1 MNSTFKELYGT
12 HLKYIEY
19 LLERSHLY
27 HKSLKNIK
35 ETGDDV
41 EIEIRNFIKYF
52 IPNRFRVTHGY
63 IAYIKDNESDPIISP
78 QIDLIIVDELV
89 QNRIFS
95 LGKSEGI
102 DIVPVESV
110 VGIIEIKRTLND
122 KSLTKSITHISKIK
136 KSVGVVKDNAD
147 YYLPGGDL
155 TKDLKTG
162 FYSNPFIGII
172 SLANEFS
179 NPQDEFV
186 TKFSGKLIKNEID
199 AVISLD
205 GFLGCLIDQINGNI
219 LIKTVREK
227 GEKYW
232 YGFLS
237 NDKFSKASLISRS
250 IGIIIYY
257 LSHTTG
263 KRMKFE
269 NYFFNRN
276 NWEIIKSRKKNK
288 I

>member
-1 MNSTFKELYGT
+1 MNITFKELYNT

-19 LLERSHLY
+19 LLGRTHLY

-41 EIEIRNFIKYF
+41 EIEIRNFMKYF

-63 IAYIKDNESDPIISP
+63 IVYIKDNNSKPIISP

-89 QNRIFS
+89 PNRIFS
-95 LGKSEGI
+95 LGKSDGI

-110 VGIIEIKRTLND
+110 VAIIEIKRTLNE
-122 KSLTKSITHISKIK
+122 KSLTKSIKHISKIK
-136 KSVGVVKDNAD
+136 KSVGIVKDNAD

-155 TKDLKTG
+155 AKGLKTG
-162 FYSNPFIGII
+162 FNSNSFIGII

-179 NPQDEFV
+179 NPRDEFV
-186 TKFSGKLIKNEID
+186 TKFSKQLIENEID

-205 GFLGCLIDQINGNI
+205 GFLGCLIDNKNGNI
-219 LIKTVREK
+219 LIKTVRDK
-227 GEKYW
+227 KEKYF

-237 NDKFSKASLISRS
+237 NDKFSKVSLISRS
-250 IGIIIYY
+250 IGTIISY
-257 LSHTTG
+257 LSYTTG
-263 KRMKFE
+263 RRMKFE

-276 NWEIIKSRKKNK
+276 SWDIIKK
-288 I
+288 